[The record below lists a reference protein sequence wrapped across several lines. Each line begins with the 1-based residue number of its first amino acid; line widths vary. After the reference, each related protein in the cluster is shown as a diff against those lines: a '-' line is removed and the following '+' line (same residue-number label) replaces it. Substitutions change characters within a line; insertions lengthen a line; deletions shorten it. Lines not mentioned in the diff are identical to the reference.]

1 MTILITAAAV
11 LLSELALAISL
22 SIVQRLGI
30 IGIRFSDALCRAP
43 LLDVLIAVMTLLPA
57 TTGFMVAS
65 WPGFTGAIAGQLA
78 TIPVWILIHEQ
89 IIRRGTPGSRLVK
102 AQNTVVGRW
111 RNHTALWFS
120 VLAVPFFWSLRIGEI
135 LLYPP
140 LRWLLGF
147 PKYRQGDWVNVSR
160 HKFEGLIGH
169 DLIWCLYCDWMTG
182 IYSFAG
188 EMLRNVES
196 FWCPIRFYDGKKCEN
211 CRFDFPDIEQWAVP
225 DNSLDPAVSLFQEKY
240 AGGQRSWFGSTVRL
254 TVHGIPPEL
263 ENSSHDPTA
272 T

>member
-1 MTILITAAAV
+1 MTILIAAAAA
-11 LLSELALAISL
+11 LMGELALALTL
-22 SIVQRLGI
+22 SALRRLGK
-30 IGIRFSDALCRAP
+30 IGARIGDALCRAP
-43 LLDVLIAVMTLLPA
+43 LLDVLVAVMTILPA
-57 TTGFMVAS
+57 ATGFMVAS
-65 WPGFTGAIAGQLA
+65 WPGFAGAIAGQLA
-78 TIPVWILIHEQ
+78 AIPVWIMVHEN

-102 AQNTVVGRW
+102 AQNAVVGRW
-111 RNHTALWFS
+111 RNHAALWFS
-120 VLAVPFFWSLRIGEI
+120 VLAVPVFWTLRLGEI

-182 IYSFAG
+182 IYSLAG

-211 CRFDFPDIEQWAVP
+211 CRIDFPDIDRWAVP
-225 DNSLDPAVSLFQEKY
+225 DGTLDPVVSIFREQY
-240 AGGQRSWFGSTVRL
+240 NSGHRGWFGSEARL
-254 TVHGIPPEL
+254 TIHGIPADMRVPGNEP
-263 ENSSHDPTA
+263 SPR
-272 T
+272 